1 MLIWMTI
8 LIIMIIIINALF
20 SQNENRDKS
29 EAQDKEIIQ
38 RHREE
43 VDTKTNGFKA
53 ANTLVQTKSKLNVAE
68 INVLK

>member
-1 MLIWMTI
+1 MMLIWMTI

-29 EAQDKEIIQ
+29 EAEYKEIIQ

-43 VDTKTNGFKA
+43 VDKKQTGLKQQI
-53 ANTLVQTKSKLNVAE
+53 QTKIKLNVAE
-68 INVLK
+68 IKVLK

>member
-1 MLIWMTI
+1 MMMLIWMTI

-20 SQNENRDKS
+20 SQNDNRDKS
-29 EAQDKEIIQ
+29 EAEYKEIIQ

-43 VDTKTNGFKA
+43 ADKKQTGLKQQI
-53 ANTLVQTKSKLNVAE
+53 QTKIKLNVAE